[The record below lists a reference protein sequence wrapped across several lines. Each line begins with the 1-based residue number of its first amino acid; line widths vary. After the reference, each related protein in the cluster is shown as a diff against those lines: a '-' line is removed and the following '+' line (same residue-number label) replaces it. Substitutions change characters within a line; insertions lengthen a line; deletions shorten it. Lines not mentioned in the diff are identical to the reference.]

1 MSGAKNVFKAFRE
14 LGPKQLG
21 LYALYQAGLKSGYL
35 RWRTRAGGKNSTQPV
50 SIQTDL
56 FSLPSQLSINAVLG
70 EKGLARLLEEADE
83 ICAGQVRLFGG
94 PPLPLELKAPEPLV
108 HWTKYETGQAKLEEQ
123 DVKWSWEPGRFGWAY
138 TLARA
143 YYLTGHE
150 NYAKTFWENWEV
162 FLDAN
167 PTHIGPH
174 WVSAQE
180 VALRL
185 IAMGFCYQIF
195 VNSEHTNQARIQ
207 RMATTLG
214 DHALRIPPTLA
225 YARAQNNNH
234 LLTEAAGLLTAA
246 NLLPDHPAAGRWR
259 QLGWRWFIH
268 GLENQIAPDGSY
280 VQQSTNYHRLMLQI
294 SLWVALLLRNSEPDT
309 ADSAA
314 ENPELPREFPE
325 KTMGLL
331 AEATRWLLNLMDPLT
346 GRTPNLGP
354 NDGAYIQ
361 PLSVLSH
368 DDFRPVLQAASILYL
383 DQRPFRRGP
392 WDEMA
397 LWLMNDRAIQT
408 PPAPKTVPSV
418 QAPGIMRLPG
428 LSSWAYLRTAQFTQR
443 PGHADQLHLDLWWQ
457 GLNVAMDAGTYLYNA
472 DPPWDNAL
480 AQATVHNTLTVCDQD
495 QMTRAG
501 RFLYLDWAQAKIV
514 SQERAKDGAW
524 IRQIAEHDGYR
535 HLGVIHRRS
544 VSATDSG
551 NWIITDFLLP
561 ARLPL
566 REDKPFSV
574 RLHWLL
580 PDWPWNFQT
589 DTLRLT
595 SPKGAILLRI
605 QAGEPADGQATEKV
619 AFQIARAG
627 ELLFGEGSVSATRG
641 WVSPTYGYKQ
651 AALSLSATL
660 SGSLPLSLTSEWL
673 LPIKG

>member
-1 MSGAKNVFKAFRE
+1 VSGAKIVFKALRE
-14 LGPKQLG
+14 LGPKKLG

-35 RWRTRAGGKNSTQPV
+35 RWRTRASDKTSTQAL

-56 FSLPSQLSINAVLG
+56 ITLPAQLSINAVLG
-70 EKGLARLLEEADE
+70 EKGLARLLAEADE

-94 PPLPLELKAPEPLV
+94 PPLPLELKAPEPLA
-108 HWTKYETGQAKLEEQ
+108 HWTKYETGRAQLEPQ
-123 DVKWSWEPGRFGWAY
+123 DVKWIWEVGRFGWAY

-143 YYLTGHE
+143 YHLTGHE
-150 NYAKTFWENWEV
+150 DYAKTFWENWEV

-167 PTHIGPH
+167 PPQMGPH

-185 IAMGFCYQIF
+185 IAMGFSYQIF
-195 VNSEHTNQARIQ
+195 ANSEHTHPTRIQ
-207 RMATTLG
+207 RMATTLAE
-214 DHALRIPPTLA
+214 HALRIPPTLA

-246 NLLPDHPAAGRWR
+246 KLLPDHPAAGRWR

-294 SLWVALLLRNSEPDT
+294 SLWVAALLRSSAGSM

-314 ENPELPREFPE
+314 ENPEEPVEFPAG
-325 KTMGLL
+325 TLVRL
-331 AEATRWLLNLMDPLT
+331 AESTRWLLNLMDPLT

-361 PLSVLSH
+361 PLSVLPH

-392 WDEMA
+392 WDELA
-397 LWLMNDRAIQT
+397 LWLMNESAIQT
-408 PPAPKTVPSV
+408 PPAPKTVPGE
-418 QAPGIMRLPG
+418 QAPGILRLPG
-428 LSSWAYLRTAQFTQR
+428 LSSWAYLRTARFTQR

-457 GLNVAMDAGTYLYNA
+457 GQNVAMDAGTYLYNA
-472 DPPWDNAL
+472 GPPWDNAL
-480 AQATVHNTLTVCDQD
+480 ARATVHNTLTVCDQD

-501 RFLYLDWAQAKIV
+501 RFLYLDWAQARIV
-514 SQERAKDGAW
+514 SQEQAPDGAW

-535 HLGVIHRRS
+535 RLGVIHRRS

-551 NWIITDFLLP
+551 NWIVTDFLLP
-561 ARLPL
+561 ASLPH

-580 PDWPWNFQT
+580 PDWPWDFET
-589 DTLRLT
+589 ETLRLK

-605 QAGEPADGQATEKV
+605 LAGEPAGGQTAENV
-619 AFQIARAG
+619 AFQIARGG
-627 ELLFGEGSVSATRG
+627 ELLFGEGSVSPTRG
-641 WVSPTYGYKQ
+641 WFSPTYGYKL

-660 SGSLPLSLTSEWL
+660 TGNLPLSLTSEWL
-673 LPIKG
+673 LPDKG